1 MRRRSEFRK
10 TKATARLTLVDGLLK
25 AIIDIDKVIKIIRAS
40 ADAAI
45 AKEKL
50 MKDFSLNEEQVTY
63 ILDMPL
69 RRLTKMSKLEL
80 ETEHKELKSVITELT
95 KLLKSDD
102 AIKAQVCDELTA
114 VSKSFATPRKTRIGA
129 A

>member
-1 MRRRSEFRK
+1 M
-10 TKATARLTLVDGLLK
+10 TLVDGLLK
-25 AIIDIDKVIKIIRAS
+25 AIIDIDKVIKIIRSSDDVAT
-40 ADAAI
+40 

-50 MKDFSLNEEQVTY
+50 IKEFKLNDEQVTY

-80 ETEHKELKSVITELT
+80 ETEQKELKSLIAELT
-95 KLLKSDD
+95 KLLKSED
-102 AIKAQVCDELTA
+102 AIKLQFSDELTA
-114 VSKSFATPRKTRIGA
+114 VAKSFATPRKTRIGA